1 MQASNSNYVTN
12 TYCYGD
18 TFAITYPN
26 TDASDI
32 VTLDDANGKI
42 TIASPTN
49 QNKYIKSYTIVL
61 TQTPWYGSAVST

>member
-18 TFAITYPN
+18 TFAITSYSIY
-26 TDASDI
+26 ASDI
-32 VTLDDANGKI
+32 VTLDDANGLI

-49 QNKYIKSYTIVL
+49 
-61 TQTPWYGSAVST
+61 